1 MKTNQLRYFVT
12 FCILLIAV
20 QNGISQNIYD
30 NKLGDCDTSR
40 FGLESKVEQAKI
52 EDSKIIDA
60 IKNSLNEK
68 AFQKLRG
75 VLKLQI
81 IVYTDGSSCLFSYEN
96 ETNLKASELDIDYIK
111 TAVDTDLV
119 WNKVEENVTALL
131 EINFKKRKTVIRR
144 MGIHGDLGWHI
155 LKK

>member
-1 MKTNQLRYFVT
+1 MKTTQLRYLIITCV
-12 FCILLIAV
+12 LLTTV
-20 QNGISQNIYD
+20 QHGISQNIYD

-60 IKNSLNEK
+60 IKNSLNGK